1 MAIFT
6 KDGKVYV
13 VEGPNPLVEKQVSW
27 DPSRLVF
34 HNFEWDEISQESS
47 RSRKRPQRPKEEERP
62 AATATIEIPVREE
75 REPEADE
82 HPARED
88 ATNNELPDREEKE
101 PEAEDERPF
110 DLPYIKYKVLCHC
123 LPARLEQRKDSLYG
137 ESWGRVKYG
146 TKFVFPCVVTSSGD
160 LSLEFWTS
168 DPRNQITERS
178 IVYPFTYEV
187 HNRETDAYDRV
198 PYDDYRWWRVSSR
211 EEKEGGWLFRANP
224 SDFQPDFSD

>member
-6 KDGKVYV
+6 KDGKVYL

-34 HNFEWDEISQESS
+34 HNFEWDEIKDPRSS
-47 RSRKRPQRPKEEERP
+47 GRRRQPEPPK
-62 AATATIEIPVREE
+62 TATHELKAEEIEAPAPDAPQKKP
-75 REPEADE
+75 EPEPQKEADE
-82 HPARED
+82 RQ
-88 ATNNELPDREEKE
+88 
-101 PEAEDERPF
+101 F

-146 TKFVFPCVVTSSGD
+146 GKFVFPCVVTSSSD
-160 LSLEFWTS
+160 LTLEFWTS
-168 DPRNQITERS
+168 DPRSQITERS

-198 PYDDYRWWRVSSR
+198 PYDDYRWWRVSSK